1 MTQDQLKKG
10 INLARNLESLKEKL
24 DAVKMSIDDFQPNA
38 RIILYG
44 QASPVDITDAD
55 TLNEVLS
62 VLNKHLEAEIEILQ
76 REFSEL

>member
-24 DAVKMSIDDFQPNA
+24 DVVKMSMDDLQPNA
-38 RIILYG
+38 RILLYG
-44 QASPVDITDAD
+44 HSPVDITDAD

-62 VLNKHLEAEIEILQ
+62 VLKKHLEAQIEILQ